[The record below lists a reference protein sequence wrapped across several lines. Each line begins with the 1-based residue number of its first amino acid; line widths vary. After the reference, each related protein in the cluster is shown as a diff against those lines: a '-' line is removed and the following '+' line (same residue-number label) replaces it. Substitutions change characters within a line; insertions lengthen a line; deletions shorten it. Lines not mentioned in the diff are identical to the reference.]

1 MSTIC
6 EGSVPEPAD
15 SLEVFARF
23 TSPGKQQA
31 VEENRPTQVDFELTT
46 RCVAGCRFCYASSEA
61 SGGIFMPKER
71 VLPLL
76 DELVEIGIQRIH
88 WLGGDPLLHPHWEE
102 ILSYAGE
109 IGLRGNLFTAGL
121 ISRKQAQTLTR
132 LHEQGRLHLV
142 GFHLDTLDPEVHA
155 QVYRDPRTLD
165 RKTASYDR
173 LLEAGF
179 PPGRIRPCLTLT
191 RPMVKT
197 HRELFD
203 WFVARG
209 ARHILINLFKPHG
222 FGKDNAQW
230 EPSLSEVREVCES
243 RARVLGTEQWLRVG
257 PTDFGKCFCRTLL
270 YISADGRLAPC
281 PLMPELAVGNVFE
294 APVRDLVER
303 HRDHLLFHF
312 PLEGKC
318 ASCENN
324 DVCFGCRGN
333 ALRYGGNLRG
343 SDPKCWMNPEAQE
356 TYCR

>member
-1 MSTIC
+1 MSTSC
-6 EGSVPEPAD
+6 QEPLPEPAD
-15 SLEVFARF
+15 SLEVFLRF

-31 VEENRPTQVDFELTT
+31 VEQNRPIQVDFELTT
-46 RCVAGCRFCYASSEA
+46 RCAAGCRFCYASSEA
-61 SGGIFMPKER
+61 SGGAFMPKER

-88 WLGGDPLLHPHWEE
+88 WQGGDPLLHPHWEE
-102 ILSYAGE
+102 ILSHAGE
-109 IGLRGNLFTAGL
+109 IGLRSNLFTAGL

-132 LHEQGRLHLV
+132 LYHEGRLHLV

-155 QVYRDPRTLD
+155 QVYQDPWTLA
-165 RKTASYDR
+165 RKLDSYDR

-179 PPGRIRPCLTLT
+179 LPGRIRPCMTLT
-191 RPMVKT
+191 RPVVQT

-203 WFVARG
+203 GFVTRG

-222 FGKDNAQW
+222 FGQENAQW
-230 EPSLSEVREVCES
+230 EPSLAEVRELCES
-243 RARVLGTEQWLRVG
+243 RAQALGNDQWLRVG

-270 YISADGRLAPC
+270 YIAVDGRLAPC

-294 APVRDLVER
+294 TPVRELVAR
-303 HRDHLLFHF
+303 YRDSLLFHF

-318 ASCENN
+318 ADCENN

-343 SDPKCWMNPEAQE
+343 SDPKCWMNPEARE